1 MHLFDQPNGKRV
13 ICAGGQNGELFL
25 AFYNKRK
32 FFFFLSFYCFISHIL
47 SLDGKETKSH
57 AIRIF
62 SPITSVLVFQPR
74 TSSHP
79 DDELHLIVT
88 CAIEQAIVYR
98 SIQTDGLSTSRTLPL
113 SGNFDSVLCSH
124 VMDVDWDGEKEILIG
139 TYGRQVLIY
148 KQGKKNHI
156 YILFNLPYNTYKK
169 SGGYTSLY
177 RAMA

>member
-1 MHLFDQPNGKRV
+1 MEKESFVQEVKMESYFWQFIISVSRCTCIN
-13 ICAGGQNGELFL
+13 
-25 AFYNKRK
+25 
-32 FFFFLSFYCFISHIL
+32 FFFFNIII
-47 SLDGKETKSH
+47 DGKETKSH

-62 SPITSVLVFQPR
+62 SPITSVLIFQPR

-79 DDELHLIVT
+79 DDELHLVVT

-98 SIQTDGLSTSRTLPL
+98 SIETDALSTSRTLPL

-148 KQGKKNHI
+148 KQGI
-156 YILFNLPYNTYKK
+156 K
-169 SGGYTSLY
+169 SRVG
-177 RAMA
+177 